1 MAGLGIV
8 PERGR
13 LYFVCVSVVVWWR
26 GVLCVRVYFVVFSRL
41 QFFDFE
47 AALGEGTSSF
57 FMDFFRIIFSEKTYS
72 NIRAPNEA
80 PNKCSDEVCRPALG
94 IRVVARFLFS
104 RKKRRILH
112 FHYRAAL
119 FHTLAPVW

>member
-13 LYFVCVSVVVWWR
+13 LYFVCVSVVVAWR

-57 FMDFFRIIFSEKTYS
+57 FH
-72 NIRAPNEA
+72 
-80 PNKCSDEVCRPALG
+80 G
-94 IRVVARFLFS
+94 LFS
-104 RKKRRILH
+104 HYTIQKNIFNHSGPKRCSKQV
-112 FHYRAAL
+112 FG
-119 FHTLAPVW
+119 